1 MEYPL
6 VGEKMVSR
14 GKVVR
19 KHQVS
24 PPHCHDTYELYY
36 MLKGRTTYFIEDKIY
51 SVDTG
56 NFVFIPR
63 LLIHNTD
70 NENCKTNE
78 RLLVSFEEKLFEG
91 KAGELRN
98 ELMPLRII
106 SIPDNYLPEI

>member
-19 KHQVS
+19 KHQIS

-78 RLLVSFEEKLFEG
+78 RLRVEG
-91 KAGELRN
+91 RN
-98 ELMPLRII
+98 
-106 SIPDNYLPEI
+106 